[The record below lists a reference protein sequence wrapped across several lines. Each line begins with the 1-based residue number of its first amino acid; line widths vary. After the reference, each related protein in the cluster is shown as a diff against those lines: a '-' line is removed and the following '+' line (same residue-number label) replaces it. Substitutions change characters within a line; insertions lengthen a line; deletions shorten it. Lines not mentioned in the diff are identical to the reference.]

1 MIYLASRSPRRAE
14 LMSQIGVEFLLHDID
29 IDESRLPA
37 ESAIDYVCRIATSKA
52 RIAAAEIASERLAG
66 WQESGVVLAADTTI
80 ALDDDIIGK
89 PADRDQCRCILERL
103 SARRHL
109 VLTAVAL
116 ATEENITFRLTQN
129 LVSFRSLS
137 AQEIESYCA
146 TEEPMDKAGAYA
158 IQGKAALFI
167 DHLEGSYSAVMGLP
181 LFETAELLRNADIE
195 LF

>member
-1 MIYLASRSPRRAE
+1 MIYLASRSPRRVE
-14 LMSQIGVEFLLHDID
+14 LLHQMGVKFVVHDID
-29 IDESRLPA
+29 IDESRSPT
-37 ESAIDYVCRIATSKA
+37 ESPTEYVCRMATSKA
-52 RIAAAEIASERLAG
+52 RIAAEQIVGR
-66 WQESGVVLAADTTI
+66 QESCVVLAADTTI

-89 PADRDQCRCILERL
+89 PADRNQCRCILGQL
-103 SARRHL
+103 SARQHL

-116 ATEENITFRLTQN
+116 ATQGDITLRLTRN
-129 LVSFRSLS
+129 RVSFRSLS

-158 IQGKAALFI
+158 IQGKAAMFI

-181 LFETAELLRNADIE
+181 LFETAELLRNAEIE